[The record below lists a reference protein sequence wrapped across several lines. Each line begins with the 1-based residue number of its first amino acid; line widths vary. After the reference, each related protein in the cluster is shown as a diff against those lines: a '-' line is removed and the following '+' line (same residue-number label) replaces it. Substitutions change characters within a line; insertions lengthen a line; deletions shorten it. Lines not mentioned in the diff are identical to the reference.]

1 MTVFLLKKRI
11 NEFTF
16 TRPFSYVRVYLS
28 AGLRHKCPLYNT
40 RHRNSLTPYT
50 AEAIIVPHRM
60 KLLHWPL
67 MGGLLHLVQ
76 RGRDWA
82 GPQPAQ
88 APLRCTKCNSPPMN
102 GRCTNHRIAI
112 LYCIVSYRIV
122 LYCPLLCGFNLP
134 IKG

>member
-50 AEAIIVPHRM
+50 AEAIIVPHRSAI
-60 KLLHWPL
+60 LTVSRITHD
-67 MGGLLHLVQ
+67 
-76 RGRDWA
+76 RG
-82 GPQPAQ
+82 
-88 APLRCTKCNSPPMN
+88 N
-102 GRCTNHRIAI
+102 GRRPNM
-112 LYCIVSYRIV
+112 V
-122 LYCPLLCGFNLP
+122 GMD
-134 IKG
+134 KG